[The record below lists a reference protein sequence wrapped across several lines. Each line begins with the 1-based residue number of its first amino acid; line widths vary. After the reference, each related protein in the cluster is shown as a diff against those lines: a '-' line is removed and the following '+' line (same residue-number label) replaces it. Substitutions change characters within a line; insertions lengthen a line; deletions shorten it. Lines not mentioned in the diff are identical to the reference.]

1 MLSEFGPAIADQ
13 VLAACQGRVAEIGAA
28 WSKLVGGAVTVA
40 VGDSTTFNLLS
51 PPAGLDGPGLL
62 VLLTTGTSAAL
73 VILPEESG
81 LLPSWYGQP
90 TTGGQEVLST
100 LAKELGLLVLPD
112 PFTPENFEAARVAN
126 LGEALLRGGVAA
138 GAALLPL
145 SLTTE
150 SGKEAAA
157 SLIWPATRPAEILL
171 NEPPRKPPNPMPAA
185 AAAAA
190 HSPQPT
196 PETIGV
202 DALPGYAR
210 SLLRIKVPVIV
221 TLAAKKQPIGRI
233 VELGT
238 GSIIQFDKS
247 CEEMLALHVAD
258 QAVAEG
264 EAVKVGDKFG
274 IRVTSLVV
282 PGERFK
288 SVRKRP

>member
-13 VLAACQGRVAEIGAA
+13 VVAAGQGRVGEIGAA
-28 WSKLVGGAVTVA
+28 WSRFLGTQTTVA
-40 VGDSTTFNLLS
+40 IGEPTSFTLLS
-51 PPAGLDGPGLL
+51 PPADLDGPGLV
-62 VLLTTGTSAAL
+62 VLLTTGASAAL
-73 VILPEESG
+73 LMLPETSE
-81 LLPSWYGQP
+81 LLPAWYSQP
-90 TTGGQEVLST
+90 STAETDVLT
-100 LAKELGLLVLPD
+100 ALAQELGLLVLPE
-112 PFTPENFEAARVAN
+112 PFTPESFQAARVSN

-138 GAALLPL
+138 GAALLPFA
-145 SLTTE
+145 LTTE
-150 SGKEAAA
+150 SGKEAAV
-157 SLIWPATRPAEILL
+157 SLIWPATRPSEIFVK
-171 NEPPRKPPNPMPAA
+171 ESPRKPPSPAPVPNA
-185 AAAAA
+185 APAPAP
-190 HSPQPT
+190 PQSM
-196 PETIGV
+196 IGV
-202 DALPGYAR
+202 ETLPGYAR

-288 SVRKRP
+288 AVRKH

>member
-13 VLAACQGRVAEIGAA
+13 VVATCQGRAAEIGAA
-28 WSKLVGGAVTVA
+28 WSRLVGGPVTVA
-40 VGDSTTFNLLS
+40 VGDPSSFNLLS
-51 PPAGLDGPGLL
+51 PPAGLDGPGLV
-62 VLLTTGTSAAL
+62 VLLTSGASAAL

-81 LLPSWYGQP
+81 LLPDWYAEPNADQQGI
-90 TTGGQEVLST
+90 LAT
-100 LAKELGLLVLPD
+100 LAQELGPLILPD
-112 PFTPENFEAARVAN
+112 PFTPEGFQAARVSN

-145 SLTTE
+145 AMTAE
-150 SGKEAAA
+150 SGLQATA
-157 SLIWPATRPAEILL
+157 SLLWPATRPSEILL
-171 NEPPRKPPNPMPAA
+171 KETPRSKPPGPVPQAFPSAPAV
-185 AAAAA
+185 
-190 HSPQPT
+190 PQP
-196 PETIGV
+196 PSMGV
-202 DALPGYAR
+202 DALPAYAR

-274 IRVTSLVV
+274 IRVTSLIV

-288 SVRKRP
+288 PVRKR

>member
-13 VLAACQGRVAEIGAA
+13 VVAACQGRAAEIGAA
-28 WSKLVGGAVTVA
+28 WSRFLGSPITVA
-40 VGDSTTFNLLS
+40 VGEPASFNLLS
-51 PPAGLDGPGLL
+51 PPADLDGPGL
-62 VLLTTGTSAAL
+62 VILLTTGTSAAL
-73 VILPEESG
+73 LMLPETSG
-81 LLPSWYGQP
+81 LLPAWYNQP
-90 TTGGQEVLST
+90 STAEKDVLTT
-100 LAKELGLLVLPD
+100 LAQELGLLVLPE
-112 PFTPENFEAARVAN
+112 PFAPENFQAARVSN
-126 LGEALLRGGVAA
+126 LGEGLLRGGVAA

-145 SLTTE
+145 ALTTE
-150 SGKEAAA
+150 SGREATANM
-157 SLIWPATRPAEILL
+157 IWPATRPAEILVK
-171 NEPPRKPPNPMPAA
+171 EIPRKLPTSPPITGASPAA
-185 AAAAA
+185 E
-190 HSPQPT
+190 SPQAT
-196 PETIGV
+196 VGVET
-202 DALPGYAR
+202 LPGYAR

-288 SVRKRP
+288 PVRNR

>member
-13 VLAACQGRVAEIGAA
+13 VVATCQGRVAEIGAA
-28 WSKLVGGAVTVA
+28 WSRLVGSPVSVA
-40 VGDSTTFNLLS
+40 VGDPTSFNLLS
-51 PPAGLDGPGLL
+51 PPAGLDGPGLV
-62 VLLTTGTSAAL
+62 VLLTSGASAAL
-73 VILPEESG
+73 VILPEEGG
-81 LLPSWYGQP
+81 LLPDWYAEPNADQQG
-90 TTGGQEVLST
+90 VLAT
-100 LAKELGLLVLPD
+100 LAQELGPLILPE
-112 PFTPENFEAARVAN
+112 PFMPEGFQAARVSN

-138 GAALLPL
+138 GAALLPWAMTAEL
-145 SLTTE
+145 
-150 SGKEAAA
+150 GKQATA
-157 SLIWPATRPAEILL
+157 SMLWPATRPSEILL
-171 NEPPRKPPNPMPAA
+171 KETPRKPPGPAPQA
-185 AAAAA
+185 FPSAPAV
-190 HSPQPT
+190 PQP
-196 PETIGV
+196 PSMGV
-202 DALPGYAR
+202 DALPAYAR

-274 IRVTSLVV
+274 IRVTSLIV

-288 SVRKRP
+288 PVRKR

>member
-13 VLAACQGRVAEIGAA
+13 VLEACQGRVAEIGAA
-28 WSKLVGGAVTVA
+28 WSKFVGSQTTVA
-40 VGDSTTFNLLS
+40 MGEPASFNLLA
-51 PPAGLDGPGLL
+51 PPADLDGPGLV

-73 VILPEESG
+73 IMLPETSG
-81 LLPSWYGQP
+81 LLPAWYSQP
-90 TTGGQEVLST
+90 SGAETDVLT
-100 LAKELGLLVLPD
+100 RLAQELGLLVLPE
-112 PFTPENFEAARVAN
+112 PFIAENFQAARVSN

-145 SLTTE
+145 RLTTE
-150 SGKEAAA
+150 SGQEATANMA
-157 SLIWPATRPAEILL
+157 WPATRPGEIFVK
-171 NEPPRKPPNPMPAA
+171 EPPKPPKPAPAQSAA
-185 AAAAA
+185 AAPPPPA
-190 HSPQPT
+190 T
-196 PETIGV
+196 LGVET
-202 DALPGYAR
+202 LPGYAR

-288 SVRKRP
+288 AVRKR